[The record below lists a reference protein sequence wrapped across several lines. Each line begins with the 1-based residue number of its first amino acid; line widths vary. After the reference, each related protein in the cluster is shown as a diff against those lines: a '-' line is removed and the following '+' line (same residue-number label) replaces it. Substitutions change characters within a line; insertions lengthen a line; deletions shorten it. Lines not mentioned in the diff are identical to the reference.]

1 MRLLTS
7 FLKDLKVSFKTFYI
21 YIEIIMAL
29 IIVLVL
35 LFVVPENFTSS
46 AKAFIYLDPVLLETP
61 LGKELSSAA
70 MDDVILVD
78 NKEDIPKLMEED
90 RRSVGAAII
99 VEDGKMVYDITLQGY
114 ESQRFRNVIEKA
126 LTVDAIM
133 QLPDYESKVSL
144 LTLEEDSQ
152 RLSDRINML
161 PVFLV
166 VNSAFMGLFIIAAYI
181 FMDKDE
187 GTIRAFAV
195 TPARVWEYL
204 LSKAGIILVTG
215 LITGLLTTV
224 LVAGFKVHYLH
235 LIVLL
240 VISNL
245 FGSAVGLFI
254 SSFYDNIIK
263 AMGALYITII
273 TFAFATISYYLPSF
287 TPLVIRILP
296 SYPMLFAFREV
307 FLDSPD
313 LSYVYTYV
321 GVFLVLAVVFF
332 ILANERFKKTLT
344 A

>member
-90 RRSVGAAII
+90 RSSVGAAII

-126 LTVDAIM
+126 LTVDAIR

>member
-1 MRLLTS
+1 MCS
-7 FLKDLKVSFKTFYI
+7 SDL
-21 YIEIIMAL
+21 
-29 IIVLVL
+29 
-35 LFVVPENFTSS
+35 
-46 AKAFIYLDPVLLETP
+46 
-61 LGKELSSAA
+61 
-70 MDDVILVD
+70 
-78 NKEDIPKLMEED
+78 
-90 RRSVGAAII
+90 GAAII

-126 LTVDAIM
+126 LTVDAIR